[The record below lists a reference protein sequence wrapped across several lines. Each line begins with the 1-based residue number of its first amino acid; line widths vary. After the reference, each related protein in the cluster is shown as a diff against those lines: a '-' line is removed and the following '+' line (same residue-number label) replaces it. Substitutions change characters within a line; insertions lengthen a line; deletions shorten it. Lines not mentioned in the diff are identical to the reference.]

1 MRLAVIS
8 HACVVDVNQRLY
20 AELAALPEVE
30 LLLIAPRVWRAST
43 GRLVRFQPLPGA
55 SYVSEPLP
63 VWGSGQ
69 ISLHVYRGLAGAL
82 RAFAPEVIYLDEEPY
97 SLAAAQIMRLRRRLD
112 FKLAFCQ
119 TQNLIKRYPWPF
131 SSFERRM
138 LDTCDHIIAITQDCA
153 DVVAAKDA
161 RCPVTVVPLGV
172 DTDLFAPAPE
182 PELLAELGLT
192 PPVVGYLGRLS
203 PEKGLPDLMGAVD
216 ILSARRELDFSVL
229 IVGDGPER
237 EAVRSWGQSA
247 PSGKLA
253 LVAAVAHHEV
263 PRYLNACDLTVL
275 PARTRPGGKEQFGR
289 TVIESLACEVPVVG
303 STCGEVPRLIEET
316 QGGVVFPERDAEALA
331 STIRDLLLDPAARE
345 DMGRLGREAVLREYS
360 YPRVAEKLHTAL
372 RTMLG

>member
-20 AELAALPEVE
+20 AELANLPEIE
-30 LLLIAPRVWRAST
+30 LLLIAPRAWRAST
-43 GRLVRFQPLPGA
+43 GRLVRFRPLPGA
-55 SYVSEPLP
+55 TYISRPLP

-69 ISLHVYRGLAGAL
+69 ISLHVYRGLARSL
-82 RAFAPEVIYLDEEPY
+82 RAFAPEVVYLDEEPY
-97 SLAAAQIMRLRRRLD
+97 SLAAAQIMRIRRRLD
-112 FKLAFCQ
+112 FSLLFCQ

-138 LDTCDHIIAITQDCA
+138 LDTCDHITAISQDCA
-153 DVVAAKDA
+153 DVVAAKSA
-161 RCPVTVVPLGV
+161 KCPVTVVPLGV

-182 PELLAELGLT
+182 PELVSELGLT

-216 ILSARRELDFSVL
+216 LLWERDELEFSVL
-229 IVGDGPER
+229 IVGDGPDR
-237 EAVRSWGQSA
+237 EAVRSWAESA
-247 PSGKLA
+247 RSGKLA
-253 LVAAVAHHEV
+253 LVGVVAHHEV

-289 TVIESLACEVPVVG
+289 TIIESLACEVPVAG

-316 QGGVVFPERDAEALA
+316 GGGVVFPERDAEALA
-331 STIRDLLLDPAARE
+331 SAIRGLLLDPAARE
-345 DMGRLGREAVLREYS
+345 AMGRRGREVVLREYS
-360 YPRVAEKLHTAL
+360 YPRVAEKLHAAL
-372 RTMLG
+372 RTALA